1 MANVRNN
8 SESHQRGDGSTRR
21 SIGFYSFLLT
31 CLVLLLA
38 VGVSSN
44 DNGDHFI
51 RKLNKIGESLDKAL
65 SSAMD
70 LKEPNYTKIDI
81 NVTYASI
88 SRYNPRGLGEL
99 YNITKIFMGTILRE
113 ALPRNVFSIQNN
125 SLRVNLEDKV
135 LDLIVQYSIVILICL
150 VVVLLGAIM
159 PVCGLF
165 FCCCRCCGRC
175 GARSRPYDKKHD
187 LCRRIYLATL
197 LIICGTLLLFGVVCA
212 FVTNARLQ
220 DGIENLPQ
228 DIRTSVRDTDK
239 FLNKTNSQID
249 ILLKKNF
256 QEFSRSIKESLDECS
271 DIVFNE
277 LEQISNATSMDD
289 IKNIADQFPHIRND
303 YELLKNSTDELRIY
317 ASQLNDAVRRIKRD
331 LLALLKDCVG
341 KLEQC
346 NTLNNDIAKLQTNVD
361 FDKLPDINAQIR
373 ELDEIVDNTN
383 WEEISRGKEKL
394 EKIQRDIRKAVKNN
408 TDIAYGKIEEA
419 GRMIAKNADK
429 ITSTVNKLRRELH
442 EIDRGRNGQDSVL
455 DVAQM
460 YIDQFDPYRQYVSL
474 SICFILLA
482 VTLFVS
488 LGLIC
493 GICGKRPG
501 GYGDDCC
508 NKGSGSQFLL
518 CGVVFMFFFT
528 CVIAAATLIYLLVG
542 TVTQEAACKSFRNPA
557 SSELFRLID
566 QVDLKDHG
574 LNGKVSRIIER
585 CHRNQTLYRAFDLK
599 RTFDV
604 GQIKKYIS
612 DFDIEN
618 ALNELNRTTSSIDFH
633 DVVLLRPKQL
643 NTLREIA
650 ESEFANVD
658 FNKFLDELS
667 ANFTNVDLKI
677 ITEELEA
684 AKRRVHDIAQTDP
697 SAVNLE
703 RGLDSVMVQLNFYE
717 RNVVK
722 PMQATADRV
731 RVTASSLD
739 TKLRLGHSSFKEG
752 MTDLI
757 TKVQQAQN
765 SLKYEGPKMIRQAAA
780 DFAQK
785 ILDQVEKYMD
795 RVINKTEN
803 EVGQCGPLSNV
814 YNATLTTVCDKIA
827 LQMNGF
833 WFTLLCSMLVFL
845 PTIVISVKLAI
856 LYQKQVPFSDYYIET
871 EYLYAANDNIPL
883 NSGRG
888 GKDKRKKKTKRRE
901 DRTQL
906 TQRTGNPELVPRDVV
921 ATPSGDARNW
931 EEFPAGGPPQYQ
943 RAPTEYERPPPYYYP
958 GTTTEQP

>member
-1 MANVRNN
+1 MGNVRNN
-8 SESHQRGDGSTRR
+8 SGSQKRNGDARGSV
-21 SIGFYSFLLT
+21 GFYSFLLT

-38 VGVSSN
+38 VGVSSS
-44 DNGDHFI
+44 DNGDNFI
-51 RKLNKIGESLDKAL
+51 RKLNKIGENLDKAL
-65 SSAMD
+65 STAMD
-70 LKEPNYTKIDI
+70 LKEPNYTSINI
-81 NVTYASI
+81 NVTYKSV
-88 SRYNPRGLGEL
+88 SKYNPRGLGEL
-99 YNITKIFMGTILRE
+99 YNITKIFIKTILKD
-113 ALPRNVFSIQNN
+113 AIPKNVFSVRDNQVV
-125 SLRVNLEDKV
+125 VNAEDKV
-135 LDLIVQYSIVILICL
+135 FDLILQYSLVILICL
-150 VVVLLGAIM
+150 IVVLLGAVM

-197 LIICGTLLLFGVVCA
+197 LIVCGTLLVFGVVCA

-220 DGIENLPQ
+220 DGFESLPH
-228 DIRTSVRDTDK
+228 DIRTSVQDTDK
-239 FLNKTNSQID
+239 FLNNTNNEID

-256 QEFSRSIKESLDECS
+256 REFSDNIKNSLDECS
-271 DIVFNE
+271 DIVFKE

-289 IKNIADQFPHIRND
+289 IKDIADQFPYIRKD

-383 WEEISRGKEKL
+383 WEEIARGKEKL
-394 EKIQRDIRKAVKNN
+394 DKIQRDIRNAVKNN
-408 TDIAYGKIEEA
+408 TDIAYEKIQEA
-419 GRMIAKNADK
+419 GRMIEKNSDK
-429 ITSTVNKLRRELH
+429 ITSTVNKLRRKLH
-442 EIDRGRNGQDSVL
+442 EIDRGEHGQESVL
-455 DVAQM
+455 DTAQT
-460 YIDQFDPYRQYVSL
+460 YIDQYDAYRQYVSVA
-474 SICFILLA
+474 ICFILLA
-482 VTLFVS
+482 ITLFVS

-508 NKGSGSQFLL
+508 NKGSGSQFLM
-518 CGVVFMFFFT
+518 CGVMFMFFFT
-528 CVIAAATLIYLLVG
+528 SIIAAATLVYLLVG
-542 TVTQEAACKSFRNPA
+542 VATQEAVCRSFRNPE
-557 SSELFRLID
+557 SSEVFRQID
-566 QVDLKDHG
+566 QFDLKEYG
-574 LNGKVSRIIER
+574 LNGKLSHIIER
-585 CHRNQTLYRAFDLK
+585 CHRNQTLYKAFDLK
-599 RTFDV
+599 QTFDIN
-604 GQIKKYIS
+604 QIKNYIS
-612 DFDIEN
+612 DFDIEDALN
-618 ALNELNRTTSSIDFH
+618 ALNKTTSSIDFH

-650 ESEFANVD
+650 ESDFANVD

-667 ANFTNVDLKI
+667 ANFTNVDLKV
-677 ITEELEA
+677 ITAELEA
-684 AKRRVHDIAQTDP
+684 AKDRVHDIAQTDP
-697 SAVNLE
+697 GAENLE
-703 RGLDSVMVQLNFYE
+703 RGLESVMVQLSFYE

-757 TKVQQAQN
+757 IKVQQAQN
-765 SLKYEGPKMIRQAAA
+765 SLKHEGPKMIRQAAA
-780 DFAQK
+780 DFAQN
-785 ILDQVEKYMD
+785 ILKQCVKYKE

-803 EVGQCGPLSNV
+803 EVGRCGPLSNV

-856 LYQKQVPFSDYYIET
+856 LYQKQVPFSDYYVET

-888 GKDKRKKKTKRRE
+888 GKDKRRKKTKRRE

-906 TQRTGNPELVPRDVV
+906 TQRTPNAELVPRDV
-921 ATPSGDARNW
+921 AAAPAGDTRNW